1 MNGGQAMDKV
11 LIVEDEFAISQVLK
25 AYLQKVH
32 FQTEQAYTGTE
43 AIKKFHAWNPDI
55 ILLDVMLPEKMGGKF

>member
-32 FQTEQAYTGTE
+32 FQTEQAFTGTE
-43 AIKKFHAWNPDI
+43 
-55 ILLDVMLPEKMGGKF
+55 